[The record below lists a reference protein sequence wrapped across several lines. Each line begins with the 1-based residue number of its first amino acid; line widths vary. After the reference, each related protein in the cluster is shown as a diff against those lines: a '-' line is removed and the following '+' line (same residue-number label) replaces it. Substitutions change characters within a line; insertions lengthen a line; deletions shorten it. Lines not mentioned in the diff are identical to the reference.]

1 MKQFELE
8 NIIDYSKDAWELL
21 IAPDEWADSPREWG
35 NLGKICVPTRCKYFK
50 DESGLADS
58 LDWYNSKADK
68 KTLEKLG
75 YIVFPLS
82 VYDHSG
88 VSVYIGGKCDAW
100 DSGQVGWYIVNKKDA
115 CEWYNAKRINKK
127 LLEKIENFAEKEV
140 KTFNRYLNGEIYNYT
155 LIHNGEEVD
164 SCGGFYD
171 NDSYLGFIDDIY
183 EQLPDEFINAFT
195 VEQAKQLA
203 TWK

>member
-1 MKQFELE
+1 M
-8 NIIDYSKDAWELL
+8 
-21 IAPDEWADSPREWG
+21 
-35 NLGKICVPTRCKYFK
+35 
-50 DESGLADS
+50 
-58 LDWYNSKADK
+58 
-68 KTLEKLG
+68 
-75 YIVFPLS
+75 
-82 VYDHSG
+82 
-88 VSVYIGGKCDAW
+88 SVYIGGKCDAW